1 MANTRQIK
9 VTAPPAV
16 VKLIDEHVERGE
28 FTGRGDFVLYAIR
41 YYLDAQKRMDFKKDD
56 EEVIFLQFI
65 SLLP

>member
-16 VKLIDEHVERGE
+16 VKLIDDHVERGE

-56 EEVIFLQFI
+56 E
-65 SLLP
+65 SKK